1 MIKIDVLIAAGPI
14 TPKNKIAEVNL
25 MNKIF
30 VYSAIKISANNPLLY
45 SVLNP
50 DTSSDSPS
58 AKSNGV
64 RLVSAKV
71 VVNHISIRG
80 ITIRITQDFW
90 VDEIMFQSILWTI
103 NKHEIKIR
111 AILTSYEIVCATP
124 RSLPNSAY
132 LELEHH
138 PAVNVG
144 YTFILDTHRKY
155 RMPNCIYIDW
165 KLWGYSIH
173 IIKARINLN
182 AGAARNNIELDIVGL
197 ACSFTKS
204 LIASANGWGIPKILG
219 LFGPF
224 RNWK

>member
-1 MIKIDVLIAAGPI
+1 MRWSYRIRGNVARTHTNNIAKIIVLIINIAVLIIAGPI
-14 TPKNKIAEVNL
+14 TPKNKIADVIL
-25 MNKIF
+25 INKIF

-64 RLVSAKV
+64 RLVSARV

-80 ITIRITQDFW
+80 IAIKITQDFW
-90 VDEIMFQSILWTI
+90 VDEIIVQSILWSI
-103 NKHEIKIR
+103 NKHEIKIN

-124 RSLPNSAY
+124 RRLPNNAY

-144 YTFILDTHRKY
+144 
-155 RMPNCIYIDW
+155 
-165 KLWGYSIH
+165 
-173 IIKARINLN
+173 
-182 AGAARNNIELDIVGL
+182 
-197 ACSFTKS
+197 
-204 LIASANGWGIPKILG
+204 
-219 LFGPF
+219 
-224 RNWK
+224 

>member
-1 MIKIDVLIAAGPI
+1 MYYISITNDKISTIKPIDIGRKFFHVRYIRWSYRIRGRVARTHTNNIAKNIVLIINIDVLIIAGPI
-14 TPKNKIAEVNL
+14 TPKNKIADVSL
-25 MNKIF
+25 INKIF
-30 VYSAIKISANNPLLY
+30 VYSAIKIKANNPLLY

-64 RLVSAKV
+64 RLVSARV

-80 ITIRITQDFW
+80 IDIKITHDFC
-90 VDEIMFQSILWTI
+90 VEEIIVQSILWSI

-144 YTFILDTHRKY
+144 YTFILDTHKKY
-155 RMPNCIYIDW
+155 RMPNCIYID
-165 KLWGYSIH
+165 
-173 IIKARINLN
+173 
-182 AGAARNNIELDIVGL
+182 
-197 ACSFTKS
+197 
-204 LIASANGWGIPKILG
+204 
-219 LFGPF
+219 
-224 RNWK
+224 